1 MPRKKTTEQENTAV
15 QNDAVETKKTV
26 MEDAATEPEEKIDAD
41 AVAETVSDEAS
52 ADLKKETGNEETKED
67 SDAKTPEEHVTE
79 EPPNEDVSYETVE
92 PEMVVPEP
100 VKEQKK
106 LELGVLKIRLDEE
119 EQEDDEFE
127 TLWNELVTYYRT
139 RRILPVTVT
148 GIERTQLAGNVVVT
162 YYKDQRILV
171 PMTEMMINLSEER
184 GEGYTL
190 SERLERVCN
199 TMLGA
204 EIDVMIKG
212 MDKKN
217 GSVVASRQDAMMR
230 KREKFYLTPLSDGL
244 PQVRE
249 GRIVEGRIIG
259 VTQLVARVELFGVE
273 TTLAASELSWD
284 WLPNVSDK
292 FHVGDKLNV
301 LIKEMKGDS
310 VDNLRIVADVKSI
323 TTNVSMENLKKCQ
336 VQNKYIGEVTNMR
349 NGVAYIRLKVG
360 VNAMAHTNYDRRTPG
375 KGDIVSFVI
384 TRINPEYGNVTGIIT
399 KIIKQSI

>member
-1 MPRKKTTEQENTAV
+1 MPRKKATEQENTTVQNEAVEEKKTAPDNAEIESAENQDISPASEVV
-15 QNDAVETKKTV
+15 QNDAETSEVPKPDK
-26 MEDAATEPEEKIDAD
+26 EDVKDSSQD
-41 AVAETVSDEAS
+41 VNV
-52 ADLKKETGNEETKED
+52 NEEPA
-67 SDAKTPEEHVTE
+67 SEETTAAESIPDHE
-79 EPPNEDVSYETVE
+79 EQ
-92 PEMVVPEP
+92 EP
-100 VKEQKK
+100 VKETKK
-106 LELGVLKIRLDEE
+106 LDLGVLKIRLDEE

-127 TLWNELVTYYRT
+127 TLWNELVTYYRA

-301 LIKEMKGDS
+301 LIKELKGDS
-310 VDNLRIVADVKSI
+310 IDNLRIVADVKSI

-349 NGVAYIRLKVG
+349 NGVAYIRLKIG

>member
-15 QNDAVETKKTV
+15 QNDAVETKKTA
-26 MEDAATEPEEKIDAD
+26 MEDAATEPEEKTDAD

-67 SDAKTPEEHVTE
+67 SDGKTHEESVTE
-79 EPPNEDVSYETVE
+79 EPPTEDVSDETAE
-92 PEMVVPEP
+92 PEPVVPET

>member
-1 MPRKKTTEQENTAV
+1 MPRKKTTEQENTTV
-15 QNDAVETKKTV
+15 QNEAVEEKKTALESAEGEPTENQDINPTSEAVSNDAEAVEEPKPVKEDVKDSSQDVKVNEEPAPEETTADESIPEPEEQEAVKETKKL
-26 MEDAATEPEEKIDAD
+26 
-41 AVAETVSDEAS
+41 
-52 ADLKKETGNEETKED
+52 DLGI
-67 SDAKTPEEHVTE
+67 
-79 EPPNEDVSYETVE
+79 
-92 PEMVVPEP
+92 
-100 VKEQKK
+100 
-106 LELGVLKIRLDEE
+106 LKIRLDEE

-127 TLWNELVTYYRT
+127 TLWNELVTYYRS

-301 LIKEMKGDS
+301 LIKELKGDS
-310 VDNLRIVADVKSI
+310 IDNLRIVADVKSI

-349 NGVAYIRLKVG
+349 NGVAYIRLKIG

>member
-1 MPRKKTTEQENTAV
+1 MPRKKATEQENTTLQNEAVEKKKTAPDNAEVESAENQDISSASEVV
-15 QNDAVETKKTV
+15 QNDA
-26 MEDAATEPEEKIDAD
+26 
-41 AVAETVSDEAS
+41 
-52 ADLKKETGNEETKED
+52 ETGEVPKPVKEDVKDSSQDVNVNEEPA
-67 SDAKTPEEHVTE
+67 SEETTAAESIPDHE
-79 EPPNEDVSYETVE
+79 EQ
-92 PEMVVPEP
+92 EP
-100 VKEQKK
+100 VKETKK
-106 LELGVLKIRLDEE
+106 LDLGVLKIRLDEE

-127 TLWNELVTYYRT
+127 TLWNELVTYYRS

-204 EIDVMIKG
+204 EIDVIIKG

-217 GSVVASRQDAMMR
+217 ESVVASRQDAMMR

-323 TTNVSMENLKKCQ
+323 TTNVSMENLKKCRI
-336 VQNKYIGEVTNMR
+336 QNKYIGEVTNMR
-349 NGVAYIRLKVG
+349 NGLAYIRLKIG

>member
-1 MPRKKTTEQENTAV
+1 MPRKKATEQENTTVQNEAVEEKKTAPDNAEIESTENQDISPASEVV
-15 QNDAVETKKTV
+15 QNDA
-26 MEDAATEPEEKIDAD
+26 
-41 AVAETVSDEAS
+41 
-52 ADLKKETGNEETKED
+52 ETGEVPKPDKEDVKDSSQDVNVNEEPA
-67 SDAKTPEEHVTE
+67 SEETTAAESIPDHE
-79 EPPNEDVSYETVE
+79 EQ
-92 PEMVVPEP
+92 EP
-100 VKEQKK
+100 VKETKK
-106 LELGVLKIRLDEE
+106 LDLGVLKIRLDEE

-127 TLWNELVTYYRT
+127 TLWNELVTYYRS

-217 GSVVASRQDAMMR
+217 GSVVASRQDAMLR

-301 LIKEMKGDS
+301 LIKELKGDS
-310 VDNLRIVADVKSI
+310 IDNLRIVADVKSI

-349 NGVAYIRLKVG
+349 NGVAYIRLKIG

>member
-1 MPRKKTTEQENTAV
+1 MPRKKLTEQENDII
-15 QNDAVETKKTV
+15 QNEISEDMETSIESGKSESIENT
-26 MEDAATEPEEKIDAD
+26 D
-41 AVAETVSDEAS
+41 VASVSKPVS
-52 ADLKKETGNEETKED
+52 ED
-67 SDAKTPEEHVTE
+67 SDIDKSNEEPTE
-79 EPPNEDVSYETVE
+79 ENSSEDAGAEDVSY
-92 PEMVVPEP
+92 PEAEDTATE
-100 VKEQKK
+100 KERRK
-106 LELGVLKIRLDEE
+106 LDLGVLKIRLDEE
-119 EQEDDEFE
+119 EPEDDEFE
-127 TLWNELVTYYRT
+127 TLWNELVTFYRT
-139 RRILPVTVT
+139 RRALPVIVT

-184 GEGYTL
+184 GEGYTI
-190 SERLERVCN
+190 SERLERICN

-217 GSVVASRQDAMMR
+217 RSIVASRQDAMMR
-230 KREKFYLTPLSDGL
+230 KREKFYLTPMSDGL

-249 GRIVEGRIIG
+249 GRIVEARIIG
-259 VTQLVARVELFGVE
+259 VTQLVARVEIFGVE

-301 LIKEMKGDS
+301 LIKELKGDS
-310 VDNLRIVADVKSI
+310 VDNLKIVVDVKSI
-323 TTNVSMENLKKCQ
+323 TTNVSMENLKKCS
-336 VQNKYIGEVTNMR
+336 VQNKYIGEVTNVR
-349 NGVAYIRLKVG
+349 NGVAYIRLKIG

-375 KGDIVSFVI
+375 KGDMVSFVI

>member
-1 MPRKKTTEQENTAV
+1 MPRKKATEQENTTVQNEAVEEKKTAPDNAEIESAENQDISPASEVV
-15 QNDAVETKKTV
+15 QNDAETGEVPKPDK
-26 MEDAATEPEEKIDAD
+26 EDVKDSSQDVNVNEEPASEETTATESIPDHEEQ
-41 AVAETVSDEAS
+41 
-52 ADLKKETGNEETKED
+52 
-67 SDAKTPEEHVTE
+67 
-79 EPPNEDVSYETVE
+79 
-92 PEMVVPEP
+92 EP
-100 VKEQKK
+100 VKETKK
-106 LELGVLKIRLDEE
+106 LDLGVLKIRLDEE

-127 TLWNELVTYYRT
+127 TLWNELVTYYRS

-301 LIKEMKGDS
+301 LIKELKGDS
-310 VDNLRIVADVKSI
+310 IDNLRIVADVKSI

-349 NGVAYIRLKVG
+349 NGVAYIRLKIG

>member
-1 MPRKKTTEQENTAV
+1 MPRKKATEQENTTVQNEAVEEKKTASDNAEIESAENQDISPASEVV
-15 QNDAVETKKTV
+15 QNDA
-26 MEDAATEPEEKIDAD
+26 
-41 AVAETVSDEAS
+41 
-52 ADLKKETGNEETKED
+52 
-67 SDAKTPEEHVTE
+67 
-79 EPPNEDVSYETVE
+79 ETVE
-92 PEMVVPEP
+92 VPKPDKEDVKDSSQDVNVNEEPASEETTAAESIPDHEEQEP
-100 VKEQKK
+100 VKETKK
-106 LELGVLKIRLDEE
+106 LDLGVLKIRLDEE

-127 TLWNELVTYYRT
+127 TLWNELVTYYRS

-301 LIKEMKGDS
+301 LIKELKGDS
-310 VDNLRIVADVKSI
+310 IDNLRIVADVKSI

-349 NGVAYIRLKVG
+349 NGVAYIRLKIG

>member
-1 MPRKKTTEQENTAV
+1 MPRKKATEQENTTVQNEAVEEKKTAPDNAEIESAENQDISPASEVV
-15 QNDAVETKKTV
+15 QNDA
-26 MEDAATEPEEKIDAD
+26 
-41 AVAETVSDEAS
+41 
-52 ADLKKETGNEETKED
+52 ETGEVPKPDKEDVKDSSQDVNVNEEPA
-67 SDAKTPEEHVTE
+67 SEETTAAESIPDHE
-79 EPPNEDVSYETVE
+79 EQ
-92 PEMVVPEP
+92 EP
-100 VKEQKK
+100 VKETKK
-106 LELGVLKIRLDEE
+106 LDLGVLKIRLDEE

-127 TLWNELVTYYRT
+127 TLWNELVTYYRS

-217 GSVVASRQDAMMR
+217 GSVVASRQDAMLR
-230 KREKFYLTPLSDGL
+230 KSEKFYLTPLSDGL

-301 LIKEMKGDS
+301 LIKELKGDS
-310 VDNLRIVADVKSI
+310 IDNLRIVADVKSI

-349 NGVAYIRLKVG
+349 NGVAYIRLKIG

>member
-1 MPRKKTTEQENTAV
+1 MPRKKATEQENTTV
-15 QNDAVETKKTV
+15 QNETVEEKKTVLDNDEVESAEKHDTGTASEVVRNDSETGEVSNPVKEDIKDSSQDVNVNEEPAPEEATAAESIPDSEEQERVKETKKL
-26 MEDAATEPEEKIDAD
+26 D
-41 AVAETVSDEAS
+41 
-52 ADLKKETGNEETKED
+52 
-67 SDAKTPEEHVTE
+67 
-79 EPPNEDVSYETVE
+79 
-92 PEMVVPEP
+92 
-100 VKEQKK
+100 
-106 LELGVLKIRLDEE
+106 LGVLKIRLDEE

-127 TLWNELVTYYRT
+127 TLWNELVTYYRS
-139 RRILPVTVT
+139 RRILPVIVT

-301 LIKEMKGDS
+301 LIKELKGDS
-310 VDNLRIVADVKSI
+310 IDNLRIVADVKSI

-349 NGVAYIRLKVG
+349 NGVAYIRLKIG

>member
-15 QNDAVETKKTV
+15 QNDAVETKKTA
-26 MEDAATEPEEKIDAD
+26 MEDAATEPEEKTDAD

-67 SDAKTPEEHVTE
+67 SDGKTPEESVTE
-79 EPPNEDVSYETVE
+79 EPPTEDVSDETAE
-92 PEMVVPEP
+92 PEPVVPET

>member
-1 MPRKKTTEQENTAV
+1 MPRKKATEQENTTVQNEAVEEKKTAPDNAEVDSAENQDISPASEVV
-15 QNDAVETKKTV
+15 QNDAETGEGSKTNK
-26 MEDAATEPEEKIDAD
+26 EDVKDSSQTVNENEEPVPEETTA
-41 AVAETVSDEAS
+41 AESIPDH
-52 ADLKKETGNEETKED
+52 EEQ
-67 SDAKTPEEHVTE
+67 
-79 EPPNEDVSYETVE
+79 
-92 PEMVVPEP
+92 EP
-100 VKEQKK
+100 VKETKK
-106 LELGVLKIRLDEE
+106 LDLGVLKIRLDEE

-127 TLWNELVTYYRT
+127 TLWNELVTYYRS

-217 GSVVASRQDAMMR
+217 GSIVASRQDAMLR

-301 LIKEMKGDS
+301 LIKELKGDS
-310 VDNLRIVADVKSI
+310 IDNLRIVADVKSI

-349 NGVAYIRLKVG
+349 NGVAYIRLKIG

>member
-1 MPRKKTTEQENTAV
+1 MPRKKTTEQENTTV
-15 QNDAVETKKTV
+15 QNDAVEEKKTTTDNA
-26 MEDAATEPEEKIDAD
+26 EAEAAENQDINPVPE
-41 AVAETVSDEAS
+41 AVQNDE
-52 ADLKKETGNEETKED
+52 ETGEIQK
-67 SDAKTPEEHVTE
+67 
-79 EPPNEDVSYETVE
+79 
-92 PEMVVPEP
+92 P
-100 VKEQKK
+100 VKEDIGDSSQDVNVNNEPAPEETTDAESAPDAEEQESVKETKK
-106 LELGVLKIRLDEE
+106 LDLGILKIRLDEE

-127 TLWNELVTYYRT
+127 TLWNELVTYYRA
-139 RRILPVTVT
+139 RRILPVMVT

-204 EIDVMIKG
+204 EIDVIIKG

-301 LIKEMKGDS
+301 LIKELKGDS
-310 VDNLRIVADVKSI
+310 IDNLRIVADVKSI

-336 VQNKYIGEVTNMR
+336 VQNKYIGEITNVR
-349 NGVAYIRLKVG
+349 NGLAYIRLKIG

>member
-1 MPRKKTTEQENTAV
+1 MPRKKTTEQENVIV
-15 QNDAVETKKTV
+15 QNDAVEEKK
-26 MEDAATEPEEKIDAD
+26 AAAGNAEAEPAENTEISPEAEAVPVEESAGEKSKAD
-41 AVAETVSDEAS
+41 KQEA
-52 ADLKKETGNEETKED
+52 KED
-67 SDAKTPEEHVTE
+67 LPDVNTDDEPISGETLPDESKPDTE
-79 EPPNEDVSYETVE
+79 EQ
-92 PEMVVPEP
+92 EP
-100 VKEQKK
+100 VKETKR
-106 LELGVLKIRLDEE
+106 LDLGILKIRLDEE

-127 TLWNELVTYYRT
+127 TLWNELVTYYRA
-139 RRILPVTVT
+139 RRILPVIVT

-204 EIDVMIKG
+204 EIDVIIKG

-301 LIKEMKGDS
+301 LIKELKGDS
-310 VDNLRIVADVKSI
+310 IDNLRIVADVKSI

-336 VQNKYIGEVTNMR
+336 VQNKYIGEITNVR
-349 NGVAYIRLKVG
+349 NGLAYIRLKIG

>member
-1 MPRKKTTEQENTAV
+1 MPRKKATEQENTTVQNEAVEGKKTAPDNAEVESAENQDISPASEVV
-15 QNDAVETKKTV
+15 QNDAETGEAPKTDKEDVKDSSQAVNENEESVPEETTAAESIPDPEEQEQVKETKKL
-26 MEDAATEPEEKIDAD
+26 
-41 AVAETVSDEAS
+41 
-52 ADLKKETGNEETKED
+52 DLGI
-67 SDAKTPEEHVTE
+67 
-79 EPPNEDVSYETVE
+79 
-92 PEMVVPEP
+92 
-100 VKEQKK
+100 
-106 LELGVLKIRLDEE
+106 LKIRLDEE

-127 TLWNELVTYYRT
+127 TLWNELVTYYRS

-349 NGVAYIRLKVG
+349 NGVAYIRLKIG
-360 VNAMAHTNYDRRTPG
+360 VNAIAHTNYDRRTPG

>member
-1 MPRKKTTEQENTAV
+1 MPRKKATEQENTTVQNEAVEEKKTAPDNAEVESAENQDISPASETV
-15 QNDAVETKKTV
+15 QNDAETGEVPKLDK
-26 MEDAATEPEEKIDAD
+26 EDVKDSSQDVNVNEEPAPEETTAAESIPDPEEK
-41 AVAETVSDEAS
+41 
-52 ADLKKETGNEETKED
+52 
-67 SDAKTPEEHVTE
+67 
-79 EPPNEDVSYETVE
+79 
-92 PEMVVPEP
+92 EP
-100 VKEQKK
+100 VKETKK
-106 LELGVLKIRLDEE
+106 LDLGVLKIRLDEE

-127 TLWNELVTYYRT
+127 TLWNELVTYYRS

-301 LIKEMKGDS
+301 LIKELKGDS
-310 VDNLRIVADVKSI
+310 IDNLRIVADVKSI

-349 NGVAYIRLKVG
+349 NGVAYIRLKIG

>member
-1 MPRKKTTEQENTAV
+1 MPRKKATEQENTTVQNEAVEEKKTAPDNAEIESAENQDISPASEVV
-15 QNDAVETKKTV
+15 QNDA
-26 MEDAATEPEEKIDAD
+26 
-41 AVAETVSDEAS
+41 
-52 ADLKKETGNEETKED
+52 ETGEVPKPDKEDVKDSSQDVNVNEEPASEGTTAAESIPD
-67 SDAKTPEEHVTE
+67 HEEQ
-79 EPPNEDVSYETVE
+79 
-92 PEMVVPEP
+92 EP
-100 VKEQKK
+100 VKETKK
-106 LELGVLKIRLDEE
+106 LDLGVLKIRLDEE

-127 TLWNELVTYYRT
+127 TLWNELVTYYRS

-301 LIKEMKGDS
+301 LIKELKGDS
-310 VDNLRIVADVKSI
+310 IDNLRIVADVKSI

-349 NGVAYIRLKVG
+349 NGVAYIRLKIG

>member
-1 MPRKKTTEQENTAV
+1 MPRKKLTEQENDIIQNEFSDDMETSIENVEVVSEPVENTDMDTASESV
-15 QNDAVETKKTV
+15 S
-26 MEDAATEPEEKIDAD
+26 EDVDINISDEAEPEEESLDDATD
-41 AVAETVSDEAS
+41 DGHHGAEYTAAEEERRKT
-52 ADLKKETGNEETKED
+52 DLGI
-67 SDAKTPEEHVTE
+67 
-79 EPPNEDVSYETVE
+79 
-92 PEMVVPEP
+92 
-100 VKEQKK
+100 
-106 LELGVLKIRLDEE
+106 LKIRLDEE
-119 EQEDDEFE
+119 DAEDDAFE
-127 TLWNELVTYYRT
+127 TLWNELVTFYRT
-139 RRILPVTVT
+139 RRALPVIVT

-184 GEGYTL
+184 GEGYTI

-249 GRIVEGRIIG
+249 GRIVEARIIG
-259 VTQLVARVELFGVE
+259 VTQLVARVEIFGVE

-301 LIKEMKGDS
+301 LIKELKGDS
-310 VDNLRIVADVKSI
+310 VDNLKIVVDVKSI
-323 TTNVSMENLKKCQ
+323 TTNVSMENLKKCS
-336 VQNKYIGEVTNMR
+336 VQNKYIGEVTNVR
-349 NGVAYIRLKVG
+349 NGVAYIRLKIG

-375 KGDIVSFVI
+375 KGDMVSFVI

-399 KIIKQSI
+399 KIIKQSV

>member
-1 MPRKKTTEQENTAV
+1 MPRKKSVTETENVEMLNETTETPETEIEETLEPKKQGETAEAESKNAVDAQADDVLPQIEVGYTISQEPSPSENNAS
-15 QNDAVETKKTV
+15 EH
-26 MEDAATEPEEKIDAD
+26 TEG
-41 AVAETVSDEAS
+41 VAEEEDKVSSDDES
-52 ADLKKETGNEETKED
+52 RSIPGLN
-67 SDAKTPEEHVTE
+67 
-79 EPPNEDVSYETVE
+79 
-92 PEMVVPEP
+92 
-100 VKEQKK
+100 
-106 LELGVLKIRLDEE
+106 LGVLKLNVNENDEPE
-119 EQEDDEFE
+119 EDKSE
-127 TLWNELVTYYRT
+127 TLWNEMVTFYRS
-139 RRILPVTVT
+139 RRIVPVIVT

-184 GEGYTL
+184 GQGYTI

-217 GSVVASRQDAMMR
+217 GSVVASRKDAMLR

-249 GRIVEGRIIG
+249 GRIVEARIIG
-259 VTQLVARVELFGVE
+259 ATQLVARIEVFGVE
-273 TTLAASELSWD
+273 TTMGASELSWD
-284 WLPNVSDK
+284 WIPNVADK
-292 FHVGDKLNV
+292 FRIGDKINV
-301 LIKEMKGDS
+301 LIKELKGDS

-323 TTNVSMENLKKCQ
+323 TVNTSMENLSKCAT
-336 VQNKYIGEVTNMR
+336 QNKYIGEITNVR
-349 NGVAYIRLKVG
+349 NGIAYLRLKIG
-360 VNAMAHTNYDRRTPG
+360 VNAIAHTNYDRRTPA

-399 KIIKQSI
+399 KIIKQSF

>member
-1 MPRKKTTEQENTAV
+1 MPRKKATEQENTTVQNEAVEEKKTAPDNAEVESAENQDISPVSEVV
-15 QNDAVETKKTV
+15 QNDAETGEVPKPDK
-26 MEDAATEPEEKIDAD
+26 EDVKDSSQDVNVNEEPAPEETTAAKSIPEPEEQ
-41 AVAETVSDEAS
+41 
-52 ADLKKETGNEETKED
+52 
-67 SDAKTPEEHVTE
+67 
-79 EPPNEDVSYETVE
+79 
-92 PEMVVPEP
+92 EP
-100 VKEQKK
+100 VKEMKK
-106 LELGVLKIRLDEE
+106 LDLGVLKIRLDED

-127 TLWNELVTYYRT
+127 TLWNELVTYYRA

-301 LIKEMKGDS
+301 LIKELKGDS
-310 VDNLRIVADVKSI
+310 IDNLRIVADVKSI

-349 NGVAYIRLKVG
+349 NGVAYIRLKIG

>member
-1 MPRKKTTEQENTAV
+1 MPRKKATEQENTIVQNEAVEEKKTALENSEVEPAENQDINPASEAV
-15 QNDAVETKKTV
+15 QNDAETS
-26 MEDAATEPEEKIDAD
+26 EEPAPEETTA
-41 AVAETVSDEAS
+41 AESIPV
-52 ADLKKETGNEETKED
+52 
-67 SDAKTPEEHVTE
+67 PEE
-79 EPPNEDVSYETVE
+79 
-92 PEMVVPEP
+92 PEP
-100 VKEQKK
+100 VKETKK
-106 LELGVLKIRLDEE
+106 LDLGILKIRLDEE

-127 TLWNELVTYYRT
+127 TLWNELVTYYRS

-301 LIKEMKGDS
+301 LIKELKGDS
-310 VDNLRIVADVKSI
+310 IDNLRIVADVKSI

-349 NGVAYIRLKVG
+349 NGVAYIRLKIG

>member
-1 MPRKKTTEQENTAV
+1 MPRKRATEQENTTVQNEAVEEKKTAPDNAEIESAENQDISPASEVV
-15 QNDAVETKKTV
+15 QNDAEAGEVPKLDKEDVKDSSQDVNVNEEPASEETT
-26 MEDAATEPEEKIDAD
+26 A
-41 AVAETVSDEAS
+41 AETIPDH
-52 ADLKKETGNEETKED
+52 EEQ
-67 SDAKTPEEHVTE
+67 
-79 EPPNEDVSYETVE
+79 
-92 PEMVVPEP
+92 EP
-100 VKEQKK
+100 VKETKK
-106 LELGVLKIRLDEE
+106 LDLGVLKIRLDED

-127 TLWNELVTYYRT
+127 TLWNELVTYYRS

-301 LIKEMKGDS
+301 LIKELKGDS
-310 VDNLRIVADVKSI
+310 IDNLRIVADVKSI

-349 NGVAYIRLKVG
+349 NGVAYIRLKIG

>member
-1 MPRKKTTEQENTAV
+1 MPRKKATEQENTTV
-15 QNDAVETKKTV
+15 QNEVVEEKKTALENAEVEPTENQDINPTSEAVSNDAEAVEEPKPVK
-26 MEDAATEPEEKIDAD
+26 EDVKDSSQNVNVNEEPAPKETTADESIPEPEEQ
-41 AVAETVSDEAS
+41 
-52 ADLKKETGNEETKED
+52 
-67 SDAKTPEEHVTE
+67 
-79 EPPNEDVSYETVE
+79 
-92 PEMVVPEP
+92 EP
-100 VKEQKK
+100 VKETKK
-106 LELGVLKIRLDEE
+106 LDLGILKIRLDEE

-127 TLWNELVTYYRT
+127 TLWNELVTYYRA
-139 RRILPVTVT
+139 RRILPVIVT

-204 EIDVMIKG
+204 EIDVIIKG

-230 KREKFYLTPLSDGL
+230 KRQKFYLTPLSDGL

-301 LIKEMKGDS
+301 LIKELKGDS
-310 VDNLRIVADVKSI
+310 IDNLRIVADVKSI

-336 VQNKYIGEVTNMR
+336 VQNKYIGEITNVR
-349 NGVAYIRLKVG
+349 NGLAYIRLKIG

>member
-1 MPRKKTTEQENTAV
+1 MPRKKATEQENTTVQNEAVEEKKTAPDNAEVESAENQDISSASEVV
-15 QNDAVETKKTV
+15 QNDAETGEVPKPVK
-26 MEDAATEPEEKIDAD
+26 EDVKDSSQDVNVNEKPA
-41 AVAETVSDEAS
+41 SDETTA
-52 ADLKKETGNEETKED
+52 AEPIPDHEEQ
-67 SDAKTPEEHVTE
+67 
-79 EPPNEDVSYETVE
+79 
-92 PEMVVPEP
+92 EP
-100 VKEQKK
+100 VKETKK
-106 LELGVLKIRLDEE
+106 LDLGVLKIRLDEE

-127 TLWNELVTYYRT
+127 TLWNELVTYYRS

-204 EIDVMIKG
+204 EIDVIIKG

-217 GSVVASRQDAMMR
+217 ESVVASRQDAMMR

-323 TTNVSMENLKKCQ
+323 TTNVSMENLKKCRI
-336 VQNKYIGEVTNMR
+336 QNKYIGEVTNMR
-349 NGVAYIRLKVG
+349 NGLAYIRLKIG

>member
-1 MPRKKTTEQENTAV
+1 MPRKKTTEQENTTV
-15 QNDAVETKKTV
+15 QNEAVEEKKTAV
-26 MEDAATEPEEKIDAD
+26 GNSGAEAENTEVNSE
-41 AVAETVSDEAS
+41 AETTLAGEGAG
-52 ADLKKETGNEETKED
+52 ETF
-67 SDAKTPEEHVTE
+67 
-79 EPPNEDVSYETVE
+79 PNEPKPDIDEQE
-92 PEMVVPEP
+92 PDKEP
-100 VKEQKK
+100 QK

-127 TLWNELVTYYRT
+127 TLWNELVTYYRS
-139 RRILPVTVT
+139 RRILPVIVT

-301 LIKEMKGDS
+301 LIKELKGDS
-310 VDNLRIVADVKSI
+310 IDNLRIVADVKSI

-336 VQNKYIGEVTNMR
+336 VQNKYIGEITNVR
-349 NGVAYIRLKVG
+349 NGVAYIRLKIG

>member
-1 MPRKKTTEQENTAV
+1 MPRKKATEQENTTV
-15 QNDAVETKKTV
+15 QNEAVEEKKTALENAEV
-26 MEDAATEPEEKIDAD
+26 EPTENQDINPTSEAVSNDAEAVEEPKPVKEDVKDSSQNVNVNEEPAP
-41 AVAETVSDEAS
+41 
-52 ADLKKETGNEETKED
+52 KETTADESIPEPKEQ
-67 SDAKTPEEHVTE
+67 
-79 EPPNEDVSYETVE
+79 
-92 PEMVVPEP
+92 EP
-100 VKEQKK
+100 VKETKK
-106 LELGVLKIRLDEE
+106 LDLGILKIRLDEE

-127 TLWNELVTYYRT
+127 TLWNELVTYYRA
-139 RRILPVTVT
+139 RRILPVIVT

-204 EIDVMIKG
+204 EIDVIIKG

-301 LIKEMKGDS
+301 LIKELKGDS
-310 VDNLRIVADVKSI
+310 IDNLRIVADVKSI

-336 VQNKYIGEVTNMR
+336 VQNKYIGEITNVR
-349 NGVAYIRLKVG
+349 NGLAYIRLKIG

>member
-1 MPRKKTTEQENTAV
+1 MPRKKATEQENTTVQNEAVEEKKTAPDNAEVESAENQDISSASEVV
-15 QNDAVETKKTV
+15 QNDAETGEVPKPVKEDVKDSSQDVNVNEKT
-26 MEDAATEPEEKIDAD
+26 A
-41 AVAETVSDEAS
+41 SDETTA
-52 ADLKKETGNEETKED
+52 AEPIPDHEEQ
-67 SDAKTPEEHVTE
+67 
-79 EPPNEDVSYETVE
+79 
-92 PEMVVPEP
+92 EP
-100 VKEQKK
+100 VKETKK
-106 LELGVLKIRLDEE
+106 LDLGVLKIRLDEE

-127 TLWNELVTYYRT
+127 TLWNELVTYYRS

-204 EIDVMIKG
+204 EIDVIIKG

-217 GSVVASRQDAMMR
+217 ESVVASRQDAMMR

-323 TTNVSMENLKKCQ
+323 TTNVSMENLKKCRI
-336 VQNKYIGEVTNMR
+336 QNKYIGEVTNMR
-349 NGVAYIRLKVG
+349 NGLAYIRLKIG

>member
-1 MPRKKTTEQENTAV
+1 MPRKKTTEQENTTV
-15 QNDAVETKKTV
+15 QNEAVEEKKTALESAEGEPTENQDINPTSEAVSNDAEAVKEPKTVKEDVKDSSQDVNVKEEPAPEETTADESIPEPEEQEAVKETKKL
-26 MEDAATEPEEKIDAD
+26 
-41 AVAETVSDEAS
+41 
-52 ADLKKETGNEETKED
+52 DLGI
-67 SDAKTPEEHVTE
+67 
-79 EPPNEDVSYETVE
+79 
-92 PEMVVPEP
+92 
-100 VKEQKK
+100 
-106 LELGVLKIRLDEE
+106 LKIRLDED

-127 TLWNELVTYYRT
+127 TLWNELVTYYRS

-301 LIKEMKGDS
+301 LIKELKGDS
-310 VDNLRIVADVKSI
+310 IDNLRIVADVKSI

-349 NGVAYIRLKVG
+349 NGVAYIRLKIG

>member
-1 MPRKKTTEQENTAV
+1 MPRKKVTEQDNVVV
-15 QNDAVETKKTV
+15 QDDIVEEKV
-26 MEDAATEPEEKIDAD
+26 MEDENAEAQVSEKTET
-41 AVAETVSDEAS
+41 TVQLSDEIVP
-52 ADLKKETGNEETKED
+52 DQEERD
-67 SDAKTPEEHVTE
+67 
-79 EPPNEDVSYETVE
+79 EDVSKNEDLQDAEE
-92 PEMVVPEP
+92 PIP
-100 VKEQKK
+100 VKEMKK
-106 LELGVLKIRLDEE
+106 LDLGVLKLRIYEE
-119 EQEDDEFE
+119 EQEDDKFE
-127 TLWNELVTYYRT
+127 TLWNELVTYYRS
-139 RRILPVTVT
+139 RRILPVIIT
-148 GIERTQLAGNVVVT
+148 GIERTQLAGNVVVA
-162 YYKDQRILV
+162 YYKDQRILI

-217 GSVVASRQDAMMR
+217 GSIVASRQEAMIR

-249 GRIVEGRIIG
+249 GRIVEARIIG
-259 VTQLVARVELFGVE
+259 VTQLVARVEIFGVE

-301 LIKEMKGDS
+301 LIKEIKGDS
-310 VDNLRIVADVKSI
+310 ADNLRVITDVKSI
-323 TTNVSMENLKKCQ
+323 TTNVSMENLRKCS
-336 VQNKYIGEVTNMR
+336 VQNRYIGEVTNVR

-360 VNAMAHTNYDRRTPG
+360 VNAIAHTNYDRRTPG

>member
-1 MPRKKTTEQENTAV
+1 MPRKKVTEQDNVVV
-15 QNDAVETKKTV
+15 QDDIVEEKV
-26 MEDAATEPEEKIDAD
+26 MEDENAEAQVSEKTET
-41 AVAETVSDEAS
+41 TVQLSDEIVP
-52 ADLKKETGNEETKED
+52 DQEERD
-67 SDAKTPEEHVTE
+67 
-79 EPPNEDVSYETVE
+79 EDVSKNEDLQDAEE
-92 PEMVVPEP
+92 PIP
-100 VKEQKK
+100 VKEMKK
-106 LELGVLKIRLDEE
+106 LDLGVLKLRIYEE
-119 EQEDDEFE
+119 EQEDDKFE
-127 TLWNELVTYYRT
+127 TLWNELVTYYRS
-139 RRILPVTVT
+139 RRILPVIIT
-148 GIERTQLAGNVVVT
+148 GIERTQLAGNVVVA
-162 YYKDQRILV
+162 YYKDQRILI

-217 GSVVASRQDAMMR
+217 GSIVASRQEAMIR

-249 GRIVEGRIIG
+249 GRIVEARIIG
-259 VTQLVARVELFGVE
+259 VTQLVARVEIFGVE

-301 LIKEMKGDS
+301 LIKEIKGDS
-310 VDNLRIVADVKSI
+310 ADNLRVITDVKSI
-323 TTNVSMENLKKCQ
+323 TANVSMENLRKCS
-336 VQNKYIGEVTNMR
+336 VQNRYIGEVTNVR

-360 VNAMAHTNYDRRTPG
+360 VNAIAHTNYDRRTPG

>member
-1 MPRKKTTEQENTAV
+1 MPRKKTTEQKNNAV
-15 QNDAVETKKTV
+15 QNDAVETKKTA
-26 MEDAATEPEEKIDAD
+26 MEDAATEPVEKTDAD

-52 ADLKKETGNEETKED
+52 TDLKKETGNEETKED
-67 SDAKTPEEHVTE
+67 SDAKTPEESVTE
-79 EPPNEDVSYETVE
+79 EPPTEDVSDETVE
-92 PEMVVPEP
+92 PEPVVSEP